1 METVYAP
8 LGRVTLDFELGDGRK
23 VSRQVAV
30 ESGTVARARFDLTGA
45 KR

>member
-8 LGRVTLDFELGDGRK
+8 LGRVTLDFELADGRK
-23 VSRQVAV
+23 VSRKVV
-30 ESGTVARARFDLTGA
+30 VKSDSVARARFDLSRP